1 MYMQMYMCMS
11 MLIWCCNLLI
21 HQGPSTDLSRPRDA
35 PCLAMGFGEKAVQT
49 RCPVLRRNRCP
60 ISKFLWPE
68 KLMNTIGHHSVAGI
82 LNHVWGI

>member
-1 MYMQMYMCMS
+1 MYIQMYMCMS

-49 RCPVLRRNRCP
+49 RCPVLR
-60 ISKFLWPE
+60 
-68 KLMNTIGHHSVAGI
+68 
-82 LNHVWGI
+82 